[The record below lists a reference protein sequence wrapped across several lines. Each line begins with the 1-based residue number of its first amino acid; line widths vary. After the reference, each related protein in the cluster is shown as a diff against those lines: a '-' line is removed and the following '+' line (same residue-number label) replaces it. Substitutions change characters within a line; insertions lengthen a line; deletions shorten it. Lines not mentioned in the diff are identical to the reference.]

1 MPKSAQHRTK
11 PGRIDHNDIEIIT
24 RIEEACH
31 AVRSGKLPSL
41 SAAGRKYDLMGCYG
55 TLRNRYHG
63 LTKPTKQAHEDE
75 RLMNDEQEAVLVD
88 WIKFLGMV
96 GRPITRLTLRPKCV
110 ELCGK
115 MPARGWIW
123 RFLKRHPDLKLKRA
137 SGLDPKRA
145 QAFNY
150 TAVNDHFEKLEKVIK
165 DNDIPWENI
174 YNMDEKGIQLGGG
187 RKGDG
192 QKYFFSREE
201 RGCYTIRSANL
212 ELVTVIE
219 SCCAD
224 GTAFK
229 PGFVFSGQSVDAEN
243 IEVDDDIW

>member
-1 MPKSAQHRTK
+1 MTRAGVHRTK
-11 PGRIDHNDIEIIT
+11 PGRVNYNDIEVIA
-24 RIEEACH
+24 RIEEACD
-31 AVRSGKLPSL
+31 AVRSGKLPHL
-41 SAAGRKYDLMGCYG
+41 VAASQKYKINYG
-55 TLRNRYHG
+55 TLRNRYHK
-63 LTKPTKQAHEDE
+63 LTKPTKQAHEDQ
-75 RLMNDEQEAVLVD
+75 RLMNDEEEEVLVD

-96 GRPITRLTLRPKCV
+96 GRPITRTTLRPKCV

-115 MPARGWIW
+115 MPARSWLW

-137 SGLDPKRA
+137 TGLDPKRA

-150 TAVNDHFEKLEKVIK
+150 TAVNDHFIKLEKVIK
-165 DNDIPWENI
+165 ENNIPWENI

-192 QKYFFSREE
+192 RKYFFSREE

-229 PGFVFSGQSVDAEN
+229 PGFVFAGQSVDVEN